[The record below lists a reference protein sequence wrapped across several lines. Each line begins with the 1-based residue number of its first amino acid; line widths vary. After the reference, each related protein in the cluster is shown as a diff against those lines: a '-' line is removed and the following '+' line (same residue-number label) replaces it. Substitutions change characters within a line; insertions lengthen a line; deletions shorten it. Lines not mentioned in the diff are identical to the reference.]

1 MDMGFRDCRF
11 HLEPVE
17 RRLKPLTRFPLG
29 TEVTEFPPSE
39 VFS

>member
-1 MDMGFRDCRF
+1 MDMGFRDC
-11 HLEPVE
+11 
-17 RRLKPLTRFPLG
+17 RRLKPLTRFPLS